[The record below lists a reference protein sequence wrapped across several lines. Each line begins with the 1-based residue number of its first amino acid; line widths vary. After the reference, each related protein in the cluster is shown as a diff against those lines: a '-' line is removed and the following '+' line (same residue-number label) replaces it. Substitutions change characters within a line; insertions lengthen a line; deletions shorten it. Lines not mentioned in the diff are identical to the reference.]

1 MRLVVA
7 LALVAGSVALAQE
20 PKNPDLP
27 KEIPARYGVPP
38 KVRNYP
44 QDSPKKALLSALEAI
59 DRGDANY
66 IVAHLMDPGFVD
78 LRVNDRAKQFE
89 ADAEIELSRL
99 RDFQLRNPEK
109 FAPSDRLPTDRPKFN
124 ALIIEKSRERGFQQL
139 VRDVQQKLL
148 DDPLAIKEM
157 QKLLRD
163 GMVADT
169 ETGAKITHPDVKDK
183 ALYLRKIDD
192 RWFLENRYEDAP
204 PPPMVPVPAPKKEG
218 M

>member
-7 LALVAGSVALAQE
+7 IVLAAGSVALAQE
-20 PKNPDLP
+20 PKAPDLP

-38 KVRNYP
+38 KTRNYP
-44 QDSPKKALLSALEAI
+44 QDSPKKTLLSALEAV
-59 DRGDANY
+59 DRGEAKY
-66 IVAHLMDPGFVD
+66 VVAHLLDPGFVD
-78 LRVNDRAKQFE
+78 LRVNDRAKQYE

-109 FAPSDRLPTDRPKFN
+109 FAPADRLPTDRPKFN

-148 DDPLAIKEM
+148 DDPLAVKDL
-157 QKLLRD
+157 QKLFRD
-163 GMVADT
+163 GVVADT

-183 ALYLRKIDD
+183 ALYLRKIED
-192 RWFLENRYEDAP
+192 RWFLENRHEDAP
-204 PPPMVPVPAPKKEG
+204 PPPMVPVPAPKKDG

>member
-7 LALVAGSVALAQE
+7 VALLAGSVALAQE
-20 PKNPDLP
+20 PKTPDLP
-27 KEIPARYGVPP
+27 KEVPARYGVPP
-38 KVRNYP
+38 KVRTYP

-59 DRGDANY
+59 DKGDAKY

-78 LRVNDRAKQFE
+78 LLVNDRAKQYE

-99 RDFQLRNPEK
+99 RDFQIRNPEK
-109 FAPSDRLPTDRPKFN
+109 FAPFDRLPTERAKFN

-148 DDPLAIKEM
+148 DDPLALKDL
-157 QKLLRD
+157 QKLYRD
-163 GMVADT
+163 GMVTDA
-169 ETGAKITHPDVKDK
+169 EGGAKITHADVKDK
-183 ALYLRKIDD
+183 ALALRKIDD